1 MAKHAARRKP
11 GAIREAAWPETGEHS
26 RPGRR
31 RVNRDS
37 ATDGDDWR
45 NRIWQVSAWQGRVNV
60 PLADRLSHGESAID
74 AERNA
79 AIAMGEALTS
89 GFRKAVQAAVRE
101 AHAEGLA
108 VPVRVDGIA
117 VEIRP
122 DGAVVP
128 IDDHA
133 PWSPVDWRKA
143 ATR

>member
-11 GAIREAAWPETGEHS
+11 GAVREAAWPETGSTPDPGAAES
-26 RPGRR
+26 TETVRPMATTG
-31 RVNRDS
+31 
-37 ATDGDDWR
+37 ATD
-45 NRIWQVSAWQGRVNV
+45 
-60 PLADRLSHGESAID
+60 LASIGVARARKRAARRPAIDAESAID

-79 AIAMGEALTS
+79 AILMGEALTS
-89 GFRKAVQAAVRE
+89 GFRKAVQAAVLE